1 MESITRVSA
10 IAEQVGAKGY
20 AIAPTRNQSGRGWL
34 GLVDEKGALVVDAF
48 LLSAKTF
55 AELSAADDEDR
66 DDAVLNLR
74 IKTVTTKDG
83 ETVVMA
89 TRDSSTS
96 IFAGATVRMFG
107 E

>member
-1 MESITRVSA
+1 MEQITRISA
-10 IAEQVGAKGY
+10 IAEKFGAKGY
-20 AIAPTRNQSGRGWL
+20 VIAPTQNNSGRGWL
-34 GLVDEKGALVVDAF
+34 GLVGEAGSLVTDAF

-55 AELSAADDEDR
+55 AELSSSEIEDR

-74 IKTVTTKDG
+74 VTTVTTSNG
-83 ETVVMA
+83 GTVIMA
-89 TRDSSTS
+89 TRDSSNR

>member
-1 MESITRVSA
+1 MESIVRISA
-10 IAEQVGAKGY
+10 IAEKFGAKGY
-20 AIAPTRNQSGRGWL
+20 ALAPTRNGSGRGWL
-34 GLVDEKGALVVDAF
+34 GLVDEAGNLVVNAY

-55 AELSAADDEDR
+55 AEISAEDEDDR

-74 IKTVTTKDG
+74 IRTVTAADG
-83 ETVVMA
+83 STVTMA